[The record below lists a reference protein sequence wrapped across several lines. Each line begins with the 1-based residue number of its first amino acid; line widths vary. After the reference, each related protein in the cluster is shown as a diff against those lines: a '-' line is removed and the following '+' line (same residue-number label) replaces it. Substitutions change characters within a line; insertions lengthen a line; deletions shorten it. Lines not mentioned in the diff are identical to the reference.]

1 MSYKPDSRGAP
12 LQNEQNKLDS
22 FEPIM
27 SKMQIISALVQTG
40 DKLKE
45 QKKKQWLCYTVVAFY
60 RYDASPLVL
69 LEQRITRNQHKVLL
83 TDRLCPITFLLMGV
97 VSAPTHRAQ
106 WFTEWFCEYEN
117 D

>member
-45 QKKKQWLCYTVVAFY
+45 QKKNSGSVTLWLRFTGTMRV
-60 RYDASPLVL
+60 
-69 LEQRITRNQHKVLL
+69 
-83 TDRLCPITFLLMGV
+83 RL
-97 VSAPTHRAQ
+97 SS
-106 WFTEWFCEYEN
+106 
-117 D
+117 